1 MNLSRHFTLAEFVRT
16 GTGLANQPGITAQ
29 EGLVA
34 LCAEVLEPLRAALGA
49 PIRITSGFR
58 SEAVNAAVKG
68 SPTSAHRFGLAAD
81 IKSSAGDATYIL
93 RVLHQL
99 DLDELDQAIGY
110 DPARGGHVHVG
121 LARPGRL
128 PRRQFLWAGAGGG
141 YVPWGPG

>member
-1 MNLSRHFTLAEFVRT
+1 MRLSQHFTLAEFTRT
-16 GTGLANQPGITAQ
+16 STPLPNVPDEAAQ

-34 LCAEVLEPLRAALGA
+34 LCVEVLEPLRAALGA

-58 SEAVNAAVKG
+58 SEVVNTAIGG

-81 IKSSAGDATYIL
+81 IKSGAGDAAHIL

-110 DPARGGHVHVG
+110 APQQGGHVHVG
-121 LARPGRL
+121 LSRPGRA
-128 PRRQFLWAGAGGG
+128 PRRQFLWRDGAG
-141 YVPWGPG
+141 YRPWSPR

>member
-1 MNLSRHFTLAEFVRT
+1 MNLSKHFTLAEFTRT
-16 GTGLANQPGITAQ
+16 GTGLPNVPGVTAQ
-29 EGLVA
+29 ENLVA
-34 LCAEVLEPLRAALGA
+34 LCAEILEPLREALGA

-58 SEAVNAAVKG
+58 SDAVNVAVKG
-68 SPTSAHRFGLAAD
+68 SPTSAHRLGLAAD
-81 IKSSAGDATYIL
+81 LKSPAGDAAHIL

-121 LARPGRL
+121 LARPGRA

-141 YVPWGPG
+141 YSVWTPG